1 MKEEKR
7 LRILRNKFVVGI
19 LCILAGISISFAA
32 LPALQENVQGSYESI
47 VRMKE
52 NVQAGVQITAD
63 MLETVNV
70 PASLIQDGVK
80 DFSEAVGRYAES
92 GLYAGDY
99 LTREK
104 ISVSVEKENAFT
116 AGTGKGKMV
125 VSVTILSLASGVSG
139 RLLPGDIVTVIA
151 LPKDNMN
158 QSLGIE
164 PEMVMAR
171 DSGAVVYPELRYLE
185 VCMVTAGDGADA
197 DVEGKPDEKKTLPA
211 TISFYVNEQQA
222 LRLAEMEE
230 DNIIQLAFV
239 ARGEAAMQFIP
250 DSERIFNAE
259 VY

>member
-1 MKEEKR
+1 
-7 LRILRNKFVVGI
+7 LRILKNKIVVGI
-19 LCILAGISISFAA
+19 LCILAGIFISFAA
-32 LPALQENVQGSYESI
+32 LPALQGNVQRSYESV

-52 NVQAGVQITAD
+52 NVQAGTQITAD

-99 LTREK
+99 LTHEK
-104 ISVSVEKENAFT
+104 ISVSIEKENALT
-116 AGTGKGKMV
+116 AGTEKGKMV
-125 VSVTILSLASGVSG
+125 VSVTIPSLASGVSG
-139 RLLPGDIVTVIA
+139 RLLPGDIVTVIV
-151 LPKDNMN
+151 LPKDDMN

-164 PEMVMAR
+164 PEAAMSS
-171 DSGAVVYPELRYLE
+171 DSGVVVYPELRYLE
-185 VCMVTAGDGADA
+185 VCMVTAADGADA
-197 DVEGKPDEKKTLPA
+197 DVEGKPEEKNMLPE

-222 LRLAEMEE
+222 MRLAELEE